1 MSEAAPQIAD
11 ETAELPPRDWRWA
24 VRAALPVI
32 LFGVIAAAPLSFV
45 WKRWTNE
52 ADYYSHG
59 PLIPFVVAYL
69 VLRKK
74 KELTGENPPETGALY
89 AGGVGA
95 LVLYYVFSDFEWDKR
110 WLFAILCA
118 ASAVYLCHS
127 LRRLKPEPWKPGLFM
142 LVPSLM
148 FCVISSTSEI
158 VSVSWFFSLATLVG
172 LVLYY
177 LGKRVALILAFPL
190 AFLFSSA
197 PMPEFIVQ
205 RVTMPLKQAATTNAA
220 WILDNGLGIYC
231 QREGAVILLPNQEEL
246 TGKPKELKVGA
257 VCSGL
262 RSLIALISFGLLFAY
277 ITPLSVVKKTIL
289 FAATIPASFIAN
301 LARILTLAL
310 VAWKWDL
317 RAATGDGLWQ
327 GMENGWMS
335 SVVPH
340 LRKLS
345 NEPVHDF
352 TGIMIF
358 VIAFVGLFALERF
371 LTHIERRQRADSSE
385 PASPAEPDGREASDA

>member
-1 MSEAAPQIAD
+1 MSEAAPQLAD
-11 ETAELPPRDWRWA
+11 EAAELPPRDWRWV

-32 LFGVIAAAPLSFV
+32 LFGIIAADPLSLV

-74 KELTGENPPETGALY
+74 KALTGENPPETGALY
-89 AGGVGA
+89 AGGIGA

-110 WLFAILCA
+110 WLFAILCG
-118 ASAVYLCHS
+118 ASAVYLFHS
-127 LRRLKPEPWKPGLFM
+127 LRRLKPEPWKPGLVV
-142 LVPSLM
+142 LVPSLVL
-148 FCVISSTSEI
+148 CVISSTSEI
-158 VSVSWFFSLATLVG
+158 VSVSWFFLLTTLVG

-190 AFLFSSA
+190 VFLFSSA
-197 PMPEFIVQ
+197 PMPEFLVQ

-220 WILDNGLGIYC
+220 WLLKNGMGIYC
-231 QREGAVILLPNQEEL
+231 EREGAVILLPNQEDLVGEPKKL
-246 TGKPKELKVGA
+246 TVGA

-277 ITPLSVVKKTIL
+277 ITPLSMTKRTIL
-289 FAATIPASFIAN
+289 FAATIPASFVAN
-301 LARILTLAL
+301 LARILALAL

-317 RAATGDGLWQ
+317 SAATGDGLWQ
-327 GMENGWMS
+327 AMENGWTS
-335 SVVPH
+335 SLVPH

-358 VIAFVGLFALERF
+358 VVAFVGLFSLERF
-371 LTHIERRQRADSSE
+371 LTYIERRQRAGSPE
-385 PASPAEPDGREASDA
+385 PEGPAERDGGEVSDA